1 MIGASAAP
9 DRLGLSDTCAA
20 ARHLR
25 DAHKTLGT
33 VNYKSEKT
41 IYYFYY
47 MPTLSDVWRVFAFI
61 GDKAVHRCSA
71 QDAAELQT
79 ICSAPSAPTVS
90 AGLVA
95 PLAR

>member
-61 GDKAVHRCSA
+61 GDTCQVLC
-71 QDAAELQT
+71 
-79 ICSAPSAPTVS
+79 
-90 AGLVA
+90 
-95 PLAR
+95 ARRS